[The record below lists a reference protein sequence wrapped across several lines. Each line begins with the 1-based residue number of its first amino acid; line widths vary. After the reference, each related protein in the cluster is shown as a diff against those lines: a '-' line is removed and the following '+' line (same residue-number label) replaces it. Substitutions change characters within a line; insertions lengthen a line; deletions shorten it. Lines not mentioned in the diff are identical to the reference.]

1 MGQRVGSCTC
11 RSQACLRDKH
21 TLQGRR
27 KTTADLHIISARC
40 PSNWL
45 IFVPDILLKW
55 SFECFHAPSI
65 LVVCTST
72 SWRVFAL
79 IYVFLKVY
87 LCVTVHPYVIERAI
101 RWPSIAVNGASTF
114 HMSLYY
120 WKECILCPISNWI
133 QYLSRPF
140 QLSISEWIFFYSIS
154 SIISTFS
161 YF

>member
-1 MGQRVGSCTC
+1 MEGRSMGQRVGSCTC

-65 LVVCTST
+65 LFVCTST

-87 LCVTVHPYVIERAI
+87 LCVTVHTLCHWESNKMTIHRCKWCYHLPHVFVLLEGVYPLSDLQLDTI
-101 RWPSIAVNGASTF
+101 SLST
-114 HMSLYY
+114 
-120 WKECILCPISNWI
+120 IPIIHIWMNFFL
-133 QYLSRPF
+133 QY
-140 QLSISEWIFFYSIS
+140 
-154 SIISTFS
+154 
-161 YF
+161 